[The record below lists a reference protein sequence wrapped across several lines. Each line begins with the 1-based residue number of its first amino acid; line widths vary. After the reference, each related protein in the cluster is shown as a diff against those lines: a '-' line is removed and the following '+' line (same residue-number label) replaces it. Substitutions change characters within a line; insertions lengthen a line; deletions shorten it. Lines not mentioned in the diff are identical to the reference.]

1 MIDQTQGLGVLD
13 DARFVAERAR
23 HVTLDPDAVEA
34 VGADFAGRQIPVP
47 AWNDRLH
54 FTDGTPRT
62 ANYLLLLDALNFSFW
77 GDPRWQI
84 HYDGQSL
91 RGYWALAASLKR
103 AIEEGLPVDDANFMA
118 QVTPEQLAHI
128 LRGSGEIP
136 LFEARLAHMREV
148 GNQLSALYGGQFTQA
163 IESCRGSAVALSRLL
178 ARDFPNFEDVS
189 PYEGRTI
196 RLYKRAQI
204 LPADLFGAFGGKRWG
219 AFDDI
224 GELTAFAD
232 YKVPQVLE
240 KLGILRYSPA
250 LEAKL
255 REGVVLP
262 HHSAEEVE
270 IRALTIW
277 GTEQLRV
284 AMARHGRTVMAI
296 EVDWL
301 LWEMG
306 LVIQPPADKPYHL
319 TRTTAY

>member
-13 DARFVAERAR
+13 DARFVAEHAR
-23 HVTLDPDAVEA
+23 HVTVDPAAVEA
-34 VGADFAGRQIPVP
+34 VGADFARREIPVP
-47 AWNDRLH
+47 SWNAELH

-77 GDPRWQI
+77 GDPRWYI
-84 HYDGQSL
+84 DYRGQSL

-103 AIEEGLPVDDANFMA
+103 AIEEGLPVDDARFMA
-118 QVTPEQLAHI
+118 DITPDQLAHI
-128 LRGSGEIP
+128 LRGTGDIP
-136 LFEARLAHMREV
+136 LFEYRLAHMREV
-148 GNQLSALYGGQFTQA
+148 GNQLLALYGGQFTQA
-163 IESCRGSAVALSRLL
+163 IESCRGSAVALAKLL

-189 PYEGRTI
+189 PYQGRTI
-196 RLYKRAQI
+196 HLYKRAQI
-204 LPADLFGAFGGKRWG
+204 LPADLFGAFGGKTWG
-219 AFDDI
+219 AFHDI

-240 KLGILRYSPA
+240 KLGILTYSPE

-255 REGVVLP
+255 RSGTVLP

-277 GTEQLRV
+277 GTELLRQ
-284 AMARHGRTVMAI
+284 AMARHGRPVMAI

-306 LVIQPPADKPYHL
+306 LTIQPPEDKPYHL

>member
-13 DARFVAERAR
+13 DARFVAEHAR
-23 HVTLDPDAVEA
+23 HVTVDPAAVEA
-34 VGADFAGRQIPVP
+34 VGADFAQRAIPVP
-47 AWNDRLH
+47 SWNAELH

-77 GDPRWQI
+77 GEPRWYI
-84 HYDGQSL
+84 DYRGQSL

-103 AIEEGLPVDDANFMA
+103 AIEEGHPVDDARYMA
-118 QVTPEQLAHI
+118 EITPDQLAHI
-128 LRGSGEIP
+128 LRGTGDIP
-136 LFEARLAHMREV
+136 LFDYRLAHMREV
-148 GNQLSALYGGQFTQA
+148 GNQLLALYGGQFTRA
-163 IESCRGSAVALSRLL
+163 IESCRGSAVALAKLL

-196 RLYKRAQI
+196 HLYKRAQI
-204 LPADLFGAFGGKRWG
+204 LPADLFGAFGGKTWG
-219 AFDDI
+219 AFHDI

-240 KLGILRYSPA
+240 KLGILRYSPE

-255 REGVVLP
+255 RGGVVLP

-277 GTEQLRV
+277 GTELLRQ
-284 AMARHGRTVMAI
+284 AMARHGRPVMAI

-306 LVIQPPADKPYHL
+306 LTIQPPEDKPYHL